1 MIKYTFLILILI
13 LSSCSSDTLKSK
25 KKKLDNL
32 KNSLVE
38 TYSQIDQ
45 LEKEISQLDSS
56 YNSKNYELVSTSS
69 LDRGSFTSKIELRG
83 NIQSNKNVLIVS
95 EAMGK
100 FKNIFVDEGQYVEKG
115 TVLASIDSEIIK
127 NNLREIKTNLDL
139 LKTIYERQANLWEN
153 EIGSELDFL
162 RAKSNYESIEN
173 RYSAVK
179 IQVSKFNVVAPFSG
193 IVDEIN
199 AKVGEMSSPAIP
211 SFRMYNDS
219 ESYLSVDIS
228 ENFINSFKIGDSVQV
243 INSNGEVY
251 KSMIISVS
259 QVINAMN
266 RTFNIGVK
274 IPLELE
280 ENVKPNQILNVLLVD
295 YTNND
300 AISVPSNIIFN
311 DDRGSYVFV
320 VVNFDGE
327 KIARKTP
334 VLVGRSY
341 KYQTEILSGLVGNE
355 MIIEKGALEVMDGT
369 YIKIK

>member
-1 MIKYTFLILILI
+1 MKRILYVLTM
-13 LSSCSSDTLKSK
+13 LLCSCDSGDLDSK

-45 LEKEISQLDSS
+45 LKREISELDSS
-56 YNSKNYELVSTSS
+56 YNSKNYELISISS
-69 LDRGSFTSKIELRG
+69 PNRGSFTSKIELRG

-100 FKNIFVDEGQYVEKG
+100 FNNIFVDEGQYVEKG
-115 TVLASIDSEIIK
+115 TILASIDSEIIQ
-127 NNLREIKTNLDL
+127 NNLREIKSNLDL
-139 LKTIYERQANLWEN
+139 LKIIYQRQANLWEN

-162 RAKSNYESIEN
+162 RAKSNYESIKN

-179 IQVSKFNVVAPFSG
+179 IQVSKYNVVAPFSG
-193 IVDEIN
+193 VVDEIN
-199 AKVGEMSSPAIP
+199 AKVGEMSSPGIP

-219 ESYLSVDIS
+219 ESYLSVDVS

-251 KSMIISVS
+251 ESIIISVS

-266 RTFNIGVK
+266 RTFNIGVE
-274 IPLELE
+274 IPSELE

-295 YTNND
+295 YMNND

-320 VVNFDGE
+320 VVDFDGE

-341 KYQTEILSGLVGNE
+341 KYQTEILSGLVGDE

-369 YIKIK
+369 YIKTK